1 MEKVTFAA
9 STMNIIKAIHKPTEW
24 PLILSHIAPLLVLG
38 SGKQDWFVL
47 FEPTK
52 CNTGAFFIAKSVTLD
67 LRLSSYV
74 ARHAPRWL
82 ADDVN
87 RKIGINKLGDLQVT
101 TFWGYAATISRKE
114 DMMIYTGR
122 SQQMQKLDALRSCPI
137 LLIGT
142 MLLLR
147 TL

>member
-1 MEKVTFAA
+1 
-9 STMNIIKAIHKPTEW
+9 
-24 PLILSHIAPLLVLG
+24 LSYFC
-38 SGKQDWFVL
+38 Q
-47 FEPTK
+47 
-52 CNTGAFFIAKSVTLD
+52 
-67 LRLSSYV
+67 
-74 ARHAPRWL
+74 
-82 ADDVN
+82 DDVN

-147 TL
+147 TLWRLFQSYHFISFGFGSWMCCNFCLVCN